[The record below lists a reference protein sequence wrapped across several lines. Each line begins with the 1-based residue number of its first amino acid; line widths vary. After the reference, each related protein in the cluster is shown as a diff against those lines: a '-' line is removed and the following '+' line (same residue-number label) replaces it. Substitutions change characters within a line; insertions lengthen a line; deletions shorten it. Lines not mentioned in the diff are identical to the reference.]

1 MKGILI
7 EYVAAVRRAFG
18 ILLIAAA
25 IALGS
30 LGIFELAA
38 KDDQGGRHLAGA
50 TILGVAV
57 VPAVAAAAVLRFRRS
72 RG

>member
-1 MKGILI
+1 
-7 EYVAAVRRAFG
+7 VRRALG

-30 LGIFELAA
+30 LGLFELAA

-50 TILGVAV
+50 MILGVAV
-57 VPAVAAAAVLRFRRS
+57 VRAVAAAAVLRFRRR

>member
-1 MKGILI
+1 MTGILI
-7 EYVAAVRRAFG
+7 EYLPAVRGVLG

-25 IALGS
+25 VGLGS
-30 LGIFELAA
+30 LGVFELAA

-50 TILGVAV
+50 MILGVAV
-57 VPAVAAAAVLRFRRS
+57 VPAAAAAAVLHFRRR

>member
-25 IALGS
+25 VALGS
-30 LGIFELAA
+30 LGVFELAA
-38 KDDQGGRHLAGA
+38 KDDQGGHHLVEAM
-50 TILGVAV
+50 ILGVAV
-57 VPAVAAAAVLRFRRS
+57 VPAVAAAAVLRFRRR

>member
-1 MKGILI
+1 M
-7 EYVAAVRRAFG
+7 RRALG

-30 LGIFELAA
+30 LGLFELAA

-50 TILGVAV
+50 MILGVAV
-57 VPAVAAAAVLRFRRS
+57 LPAVAAAAVLRFRRR

>member
-30 LGIFELAA
+30 LHIFELAA
-38 KDDQGGRHLAGA
+38 R
-50 TILGVAV
+50 TTRAV
-57 VPAVAAAAVLRFRRS
+57 VTWQER
-72 RG
+72 